1 LRSYLDS
8 SAILKLI
15 FVEKESKALIS
26 SWPEFRYTSALSR
39 VDVIRAVQLANPAQL
54 EAAQL
59 VLGSLNFIQAND
71 EVIRTA
77 ELFSPQITLRTLDAI
92 HLASA
97 LYLGS
102 KLDNVITYDA
112 GMAKAAKA
120 LGLTVLAPA

>member
-1 LRSYLDS
+1 M
-8 SAILKLI
+8 
-15 FVEKESKALIS
+15 
-26 SWPEFRYTSALSR
+26 
-39 VDVIRAVQLANPAQL
+39 QLANPAQL